1 MSLIRKQSLVAEKI
15 HTHLHFSN
23 PLSYW
28 LQFAKVAILRSPIEV
43 MGGQLAVVARFPDGA
58 VKIGNVADLGS
69 AARA

>member
-1 MSLIRKQSLVAEKI
+1 MTRGVRDYILVY
-15 HTHLHFSN
+15 LHFSN
-23 PLSYW
+23 PLSYR